1 MEKTPQELF
10 KERTKRVEDA
20 IQLKVP
26 DRVPF
31 LPTFSF
37 FPAKYAGIS
46 FEEAMYDYDKL
57 AEVSKKAIIDFEADM
72 YMNPFSQIALGPLME
87 VLDYK
92 QIKWPGHGVALV
104 AAAQKAGIKLV
115 GPKVAFLISE
125 WEHLGAVA
133 DILSKLEQA
142 GVNVTAMQAIETGD
156 WRYGAILW
164 VKPRN
169 ISKAAQA
176 LGIS

>member
-1 MEKTPQELF
+1 MEGPVQRI
-10 KERTKRVEDA
+10 ERIEYYYTVVPNRVGEGA
-20 IQLKVP
+20 KVFNVLKAQHVNLLAFNGFPLSARSTQLDLVP
-26 DRVPF
+26 SSG
-31 LPTFSF
+31 T
-37 FPAKYAGIS
+37 
-46 FEEAMYDYDKL
+46 
-57 AEVSKKAIIDFEADM
+57 
-72 YMNPFSQIALGPLME
+72 
-87 VLDYK
+87 
-92 QIKWPGHGVALV
+92 ALV

-133 DILSKLEQA
+133 EILGKLTQA

-164 VKPRN
+164 VKQGN
-169 ISKAAQA
+169 IGKAARA